1 LHSCIAASASL
12 AGFILEHPAATVNKY
27 NDTGEKEVAT
37 TIGNL
42 GRR

>member
-1 LHSCIAASASL
+1 
-12 AGFILEHPAATVNKY
+12 LEHPAATVNKY
-27 NDTGEKEVAT
+27 NDTGEKEVTT